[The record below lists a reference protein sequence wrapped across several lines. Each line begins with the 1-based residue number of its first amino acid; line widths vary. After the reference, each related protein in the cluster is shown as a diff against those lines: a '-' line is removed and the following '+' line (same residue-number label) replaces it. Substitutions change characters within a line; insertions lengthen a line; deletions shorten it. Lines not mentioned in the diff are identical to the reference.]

1 MGVISE
7 PVTAPP
13 TLAVRDLNVSFRS
26 LGGEVRIVRDI
37 SFEIPRGEVFA
48 IIGESGSGKSTTAQA
63 IMGLQPKGATVRGQI
78 LLGKDD
84 IQAMAPRARR
94 RLNGQRVSLIS
105 QDALSALNPCT
116 TVGYQIAEVLMVH
129 RGVAKQ
135 EAMARAVELLSL
147 TGIPAPSERVNHYP
161 HQFSGGMRQRALIAI
176 ALALEP
182 ELLIAD
188 EPTTALDATI
198 KAQILTLL
206 ASLRERF
213 GMSILLI
220 THDMGA
226 VARLADR
233 VLVMYAGQAMEV
245 GDVASVFAR
254 PEHPYTRAL
263 LESMPRLD
271 KHGALLEAIPG
282 TPPSPSEVAHGCPF
296 QPRCAFAGDICREQ
310 MPPAVERSN
319 GGHVACHFAL
329 REMNYA

>member
-1 MGVISE
+1 MGVIPE
-7 PVTAPP
+7 PVTALP

-26 LGGEVRIVRDI
+26 RVGEVRIVRDI

-63 IMGLQPKGATVRGQI
+63 IMGLQPRGATVRGQI
-78 LLGKDD
+78 HLGKDD
-84 IQAMAPRARR
+84 IQTMAPRARR
-94 RLNGQRVSLIS
+94 RLNGQRISLIS

-147 TGIPAPSERVNHYP
+147 TGIPAPSECVNHYP

-198 KAQILTLL
+198 KAQILALL
-206 ASLRERF
+206 ASLREKF

-245 GDVASVFAR
+245 GDVASVFSR

-310 MPPAVERSN
+310 MPSAVERSN

>member
-1 MGVISE
+1 MGAVPE
-7 PVTAPP
+7 PLTALP

-26 LGGEVRIVRDI
+26 RDGDVRIVRDI

-63 IMGLQPKGATVRGQI
+63 IMGLQPKGATVRGKI
-78 LLGKDD
+78 LLGNDD
-84 IQAMAPRARR
+84 IQAMRPRARR

-129 RGVAKQ
+129 RGIAKQ

-182 ELLIAD
+182 DLLIAD

-198 KAQILTLL
+198 KAQILALL
-206 ASLRERF
+206 ASLREKF

-245 GDVASVFAR
+245 GDVTSVFSR
-254 PEHPYTRAL
+254 PQHPYTRSL
-263 LESMPRLD
+263 LGSMPRLD
-271 KHGALLEAIPG
+271 KHGSLLEAIPG

-296 QPRCAFAGDICREQ
+296 QPRCALAGDICRER
-310 MPPAVERSN
+310 MPTAVERSN
-319 GGHVACHFAL
+319 GGHVSCHFAL

>member
-1 MGVISE
+1 MGVMPES
-7 PVTAPP
+7 VTALP
-13 TLAVRDLNVSFRS
+13 TLTVRDLNVSFRS
-26 LGGEVRIVRDI
+26 RAGEVRIVRDL

-63 IMGLQPKGATVRGQI
+63 IMGLQPKGAAVRGSI

-84 IQAMAPRARR
+84 IQSMSPRERR
-94 RLNGQRVSLIS
+94 RLNGQRISLIS

-116 TVGYQIAEVLMVH
+116 TVGYQIAEVLMIH
-129 RGVAKQ
+129 RRVSKA
-135 EAMARAVELLSL
+135 EAMERAVELLSL
-147 TGIPAPSERVNHYP
+147 TGIPAPSERVHHYP

-176 ALALEP
+176 ALAMDP

-198 KAQILTLL
+198 KAQILALL
-206 ASLRERF
+206 ASLRAKF

-245 GDVASVFAR
+245 GDVTSVFSR
-254 PEHPYTRAL
+254 PQHPYTRAL
-263 LESMPRLD
+263 LDSMPRLD
-271 KHGALLEAIPG
+271 KHGASLEAIPG
-282 TPPSPSEVAHGCPF
+282 TPPSPSDVASGCPF
-296 QPRCAFAGDICREQ
+296 QPRCTLARDICCER
-310 MPPAVERSN
+310 MPPLVAHPS
-319 GGHVACHFAL
+319 GGLVACHFAL